1 MSALNLYLDLDEKKI
16 KAAEKLKDPT
26 IHGDFAEFVSSSS
39 GEVYNTTLLKCTCR
53 DFTVRG
59 GPCKHM
65 IRFAMLKDVPIT
77 YKKMI
82 PTYVPT
88 QYGEKASNPNAPAPE
103 DKPTSAAPRN
113 ECAPEDLPTKCT
125 IEGFLLILERHGIAV
140 EDKRSSGGC
149 LWIENT
155 RQYEE
160 FLSSVKVDGKPL
172 SRTPSPKHF
181 KWQYAWFIK

>member
-16 KAAEKLKDPT
+16 KAAEKLKDPA

-39 GEVYNTTLLKCTCR
+39 GEIYKASLEKCTCR

-65 IRFAMLKDVPIT
+65 VRLAMTQNVTIT
-77 YKKMI
+77 YQKMI
-82 PTYVPT
+82 PTYVSLK
-88 QYGEKASNPNAPAPE
+88 YGEDASSPKAPAPE
-103 DKPTSAAPRN
+103 ESK
-113 ECAPEDLPTKCT
+113 PEDLPTKCT
-125 IEGFLLILERHGIAV
+125 LEGFLLILERHGIAT

-149 LWIENT
+149 LWVENT
-155 RQYEE
+155 KQYEK